1 MVSVRRLPPR
11 PLAELP
17 PTVAVL
23 RTGALGFLDAL
34 EEDRRRLVLGFRSL
48 LDGLDAPLQVLIEF
62 RPGHGR
68 RVAAAD
74 VERPRNNAERR
85 AADLAFAGQLR
96 HTRPAQRRDVYCVT
110 RG

>member
-17 PTVAVL
+17 PTVSVL
-23 RTGALGFLDAL
+23 RTGALGFLDAV

-62 RPGHGR
+62 TPGRGSLEITDE
-68 RVAAAD
+68 AAGTALPAQ
-74 VERPRNNAERR
+74 RAARR
-85 AADLAFAGQLR
+85 AADLAFARQLG
-96 HTRPAQRRDVYCVT
+96 HTRPA
-110 RG
+110 